1 MKTKTLRS
9 IAFSLH
15 RYIGLAVGL
24 ILIIVGV
31 TGSFLVFQK
40 EFDQYL
46 LQRQFAQITPQ
57 PQRVAIESVVNTVKA
72 TYRDRPELKLA
83 SIDTLPHN
91 PTYRVR
97 LRTEDDKTTDVY
109 VNPYTG
115 KILGDRVWED
125 SIIGIVFRLHY
136 ALLAGDIGIK
146 IVGIVAL
153 LLLVL
158 SLTGIFLWSGW
169 RKLISG
175 FKIKWQA
182 HPKRVNYDIHKVA
195 GIFTAIFLGLTAFI
209 GFCWNFYDYAEPAI
223 YALTFTPKSPEPVSQ
238 IVTGK
243 SPLGITEILKTA
255 DAALPN
261 TETTFINLPRKP
273 EDAFTIYKKHPQE
286 SNEYG
291 DSSVYLDQYSG
302 KILKLIDGQ
311 NLPLAK
317 KVLGSFTPLHYGT
330 FWGLP
335 SRVLYVLVGL
345 APLILFVTG
354 FVMWRYRYRGK
365 KIADRIDVA
374 REPVQRH

>member
-24 ILIIVGV
+24 VIIIVGV
-31 TGSFLVFQK
+31 TGSLLVFQK

-46 LQRQFAQITPQ
+46 VQRQFGQITPQ
-57 PQRVAIESVVNTVKA
+57 PQRVAIESVVKTVKA
-72 TYRDRPELKLA
+72 AYRDRPELKLA
-83 SIDTLPHN
+83 SINTLPHN

-97 LRTEDDKTTDVY
+97 LRTEADKITDIY
-109 VNPYTG
+109 VNSYTG
-115 KILGDRVWED
+115 KILGDRNWD
-125 SIIGIVFRLHY
+125 NTLIGIIFQLHY

-146 IVGIVAL
+146 ILGIVAFL
-153 LLLVL
+153 LFILTI
-158 SLTGIFLWSGW
+158 TGIFLWSGW

-182 HPKRVNYDIHKVA
+182 HPKRVNYDVHKVA
-195 GIFTAIFLGLTAFI
+195 GIITAIFLGFTAFT
-209 GFCWNFYDYAEPAI
+209 GFCWNFYEYAEPAI
-223 YALTFTPKSPEPVSQ
+223 YALTLSSYKPEPVSQ
-238 IVTGK
+238 PIPGK
-243 SPLGITEILKTA
+243 SPIGITEILKIA
-255 DAALPN
+255 DVALPN
-261 TETTFINLPRKP
+261 AETTFINLPRKP
-273 EDAFTIYKKHPQE
+273 EDAFTIHKKRPQE

-291 DSSVYLDQYSG
+291 DSSVYLDQYTG

-311 NLPLAK
+311 NLPLAE

-335 SRVLYVLVGL
+335 SRILYVFVGL

-365 KIADRIDVA
+365 KIADRINVV

>member
-46 LQRQFAQITPQ
+46 LQRQFGQITPQ
-57 PQRVAIESVVNTVKA
+57 PQRIAIEPVVNTVKA
-72 TYRDRPELKLA
+72 AYRDRPELKLA

-115 KILGDRVWED
+115 KILGDRNWD
-125 SIIGIVFRLHY
+125 NTLIGIVFQLHY

-146 IVGIVAL
+146 IVGVVAFL
-153 LLLVL
+153 LLILTI
-158 SLTGIFLWSGW
+158 TGIFLWSGW

-182 HPKRVNYDIHKVA
+182 HPKRVNYDVHKVA
-195 GIFTAIFLGLTAFI
+195 GIITAIFLGLTAFT
-209 GFCWNFYDYAEPAI
+209 GFCWNFYEYAEPAI
-223 YALTFTPKSPEPVSQ
+223 YALTLSPHKPEPVSQ
-238 IVTGK
+238 PIPGK
-243 SPLGITEILKTA
+243 STIGITEILKIA

-261 TETTFINLPRKP
+261 AETTYINFPTAP
-273 EDAFTIYKKHPQE
+273 EEAFAIYKKRPQE

-302 KILKLIDGQ
+302 KILKLIDGR
-311 NLPLAK
+311 NLPLAE

-335 SRVLYVLVGL
+335 SRILYVFVGL

-365 KIADRIDVA
+365 KIADRVDVA

>member
-1 MKTKTLRS
+1 MKSKTLRS

-31 TGSFLVFQK
+31 TGSLLVFQK

-46 LQRQFAQITPQ
+46 LQRQFGQITPQ
-57 PQRVAIESVVNTVKA
+57 PQRVAIEPVVNTVKA
-72 TYRDRPELKLA
+72 AYSDRPQLKLA
-83 SIDTLPHN
+83 SINTLPHN

-115 KILGDRVWED
+115 EILGDRNWD
-125 SIIGIVFRLHY
+125 NTFIGIIFKLHY
-136 ALLAGDIGIK
+136 ALLADDIGIT
-146 IVGIVAL
+146 IVGIAAL
-153 LLLVL
+153 LLLIL
-158 SLTGIFLWSGW
+158 SITGIFLWPGW

-195 GIFTAIFLGLTAFI
+195 GIITAVFLALIAFT
-209 GFCWNFYDYAEPAI
+209 GFCWNFYDYAVPTI
-223 YALTFTPKSPEPVSQ
+223 YALTFTPYSPDPVSQ
-238 IVTGK
+238 IVAGK
-243 SPLGITEILKTA
+243 PPLGLTEILKTA
-255 DAALPN
+255 DVALPN
-261 TETTFINLPRKP
+261 AETTFINLPRKP
-273 EDAFTIYKKHPQE
+273 EDAFIIYKKHPQE
-286 SNEYG
+286 LNEYG

-311 NLPLAK
+311 NLPLAER
-317 KVLGSFTPLHYGT
+317 VLSSFTPLHYGT

-335 SRVLYVLVGL
+335 SRILYVLVGL

-365 KIADRIDVA
+365 KIANPIDAVK
-374 REPVQRH
+374 EPAQRL

>member
-1 MKTKTLRS
+1 MKTKTLRG

-31 TGSFLVFQK
+31 TGSLLVFQH
-40 EFDQYL
+40 EIDQSL
-46 LQRQFAQITPQ
+46 VQRQFGQINSQ
-57 PQRVAIESVVNTVKA
+57 PQRVAIESVVNSVKA
-72 TYRDRPELKLA
+72 AYRDRPKLKLA

-115 KILGDRVWED
+115 KILGDRNWD
-125 SIIGIVFRLHY
+125 NTLIGIIFQLHY

-146 IVGIVAL
+146 IVGFVAFL
-153 LLLVL
+153 LLILTI
-158 SLTGIFLWSGW
+158 TGIFLWSGW

-182 HPKRVNYDIHKVA
+182 HPKRVNYDVHKVA
-195 GIFTAIFLGLTAFI
+195 GIITAVFLGLTAFT

-238 IVTGK
+238 IVADQ
-243 SPLGITEILKTA
+243 SALGITEILKTA

-261 TETTFINLPRKP
+261 GETTFINLPRKP
-273 EDAFTIYKKHPQE
+273 EDAFIIYKKHPQK

-311 NLPLAK
+311 NLSLAE

-335 SRVLYVLVGL
+335 SRILYVFVGL

-354 FVMWRYRYRGK
+354 FVMWYYRYRGK
-365 KIADRIDVA
+365 KIATPIDTVK
-374 REPVQRH
+374 EPIQRF

>member
-1 MKTKTLRS
+1 MKTKILRS

-24 ILIIVGV
+24 ILIIIGV

-46 LQRQFAQITPQ
+46 LQRQFGQITPQ

-72 TYRDRPELKLA
+72 AYRDRPELKLA

-97 LRTEDDKTTDVY
+97 LRTENDKTTDVY

-115 KILGDRVWED
+115 KILGDRNWD
-125 SIIGIVFRLHY
+125 NTFIGIVFQLHY

-146 IVGIVAL
+146 IVGIVAF

-182 HPKRVNYDIHKVA
+182 HPKRVNYDVHKVA
-195 GIFTAIFLGLTAFI
+195 GIVTAVFLGLTAFT
-209 GFCWNFYDYAEPAI
+209 GFCWNFYDYAVPAI
-223 YALTFTPKSPEPVSQ
+223 YALTFTPHSPDPVSQ
-238 IVTGK
+238 IVAGQ
-243 SPLGITEILKTA
+243 SALGITEILKTA

-261 TETTFINLPRKP
+261 AETTFINLPRKP

-311 NLPLAK
+311 NLPLPE
-317 KVLGSFTPLHYGT
+317 KVLGSFVPLHYGT

-335 SRVLYVLVGL
+335 SRILYVLVGL

-354 FVMWRYRYRGK
+354 FVMWRYRYRSK
-365 KIADRIDVA
+365 KNANRIDAVK
-374 REPVQRH
+374 EPAQRL

>member
-1 MKTKTLRS
+1 MKSKTLRS

-31 TGSFLVFQK
+31 TGSLLVFQK

-46 LQRQFAQITPQ
+46 LQRQFGQITSQ
-57 PQRVAIESVVNTVKA
+57 PQRVAIESVVNTVKTA
-72 TYRDRPELKLA
+72 YRDRPELKLA
-83 SIDTLPHN
+83 SIDTLSHN

-97 LRTEDDKTTDVY
+97 LRTEADKTTDVY
-109 VNPYTG
+109 VNSYTG
-115 KILGDRVWED
+115 EVLGDRDWD
-125 SIIGIVFRLHY
+125 NTLIGIVFQLHY
-136 ALLAGDIGIK
+136 ALLAGDIGVA
-146 IVGIVAL
+146 IVGIAAL
-153 LLLVL
+153 LLLIL
-158 SLTGIFLWSGW
+158 SITGIFLWSGW

-182 HPKRVNYDIHKVA
+182 HPKRVNYDVHKVA
-195 GIFTAIFLGLTAFI
+195 GIITAVFLGFIAFT
-209 GFCWNFYDYAEPAI
+209 GFCWNFYDYAVPTI
-223 YALTFTPKSPEPVSQ
+223 YALTFTPHSPEPVSQ
-238 IVTGK
+238 IVAGK
-243 SPLGITEILKTA
+243 SSLGITEILKTA

-261 TETTFINLPRKP
+261 AETTFINLPRKP
-273 EDAFTIYKKHPQE
+273 EDTFTIHKKHPQE

-291 DSSVYLDQYSG
+291 DSSVYLDQYTG
-302 KILKLIDGQ
+302 KILKLQDGE
-311 NLPLAK
+311 NLPLAE

-345 APLILFVTG
+345 APLILFLTG

-365 KIADRIDVA
+365 KILDRIDVL
-374 REPVQRH
+374 REPAQRL

>member
-1 MKTKTLRS
+1 MKSKTLRS

-31 TGSFLVFQK
+31 TGSLLVFQK

-46 LQRQFAQITPQ
+46 LQRQFGQITPQ
-57 PQRVAIESVVNTVKA
+57 PQRVAIEPVVNTVKA
-72 TYRDRPELKLA
+72 AYSDRPQLKLA
-83 SIDTLPHN
+83 SINTLPHN

-115 KILGDRVWED
+115 EILGDRNWD
-125 SIIGIVFRLHY
+125 NTFIGIIFKLHY
-136 ALLAGDIGIK
+136 ALLADDIGIT
-146 IVGIVAL
+146 IVGIAAL
-153 LLLVL
+153 LLLIL
-158 SLTGIFLWSGW
+158 SITGIFLWPGW

-195 GIFTAIFLGLTAFI
+195 GIITAVFLALIAFT
-209 GFCWNFYDYAEPAI
+209 GFCWNFYDYAVPTI
-223 YALTFTPKSPEPVSQ
+223 YALTFTPYSPDPVSQ
-238 IVTGK
+238 IVAGK
-243 SPLGITEILKTA
+243 PPLGLTEILKTA
-255 DAALPN
+255 DVALPN
-261 TETTFINLPRKP
+261 AETTFINLPRKP
-273 EDAFTIYKKHPQE
+273 EDAFIIYKKQPQE
-286 SNEYG
+286 MNEFG
-291 DSSVYLDQYSG
+291 DSAVYLDQYTG
-302 KILKLIDGQ
+302 KILKLQDGQ
-311 NLPLAK
+311 NLPLAER
-317 KVLGSFTPLHYGT
+317 VLSSFTPLHYGT

-335 SRVLYVLVGL
+335 SRILYVLVGL

-365 KIADRIDVA
+365 KIANPIDAVK
-374 REPVQRH
+374 EPAQRL

>member
-15 RYIGLAVGL
+15 RYLGLAVGL

-31 TGSFLVFQK
+31 TGSLLVFQK
-40 EFDQYL
+40 EFDQHL
-46 LQRQFAQITPQ
+46 IQRQFGQISPQ
-57 PQRVAIESVVNTVKA
+57 PQRVAIESVVNTVKTA
-72 TYRDRPELKLA
+72 YSDRPEFKLA
-83 SIDTLPHN
+83 SINTLPHN

-97 LRTEDDKTTDVY
+97 LRTKDDKSIDVY
-109 VNPYTG
+109 VNSYTG
-115 KILGDRVWED
+115 AILGDRNWD
-125 SIIGIVFRLHY
+125 NTLLGIVFRLHY
-136 ALLAGDIGIK
+136 ALLAGDIGMI
-146 IVGIVAL
+146 IVGIAAL
-153 LLLVL
+153 LLLIL
-158 SLTGIFLWSGW
+158 SITGIFLWSGW

-182 HPKRVNYDIHKVA
+182 HPKRVNYDVHKVA
-195 GIFTAIFLGLTAFI
+195 GIITAVFLGLIAFT

-223 YALTFTPKSPEPVSQ
+223 YALTFTPKPPEPVSQ
-238 IVTGK
+238 IVAGK
-243 SPLGITEILKTA
+243 PPIGITEILKTA

-261 TETTFINLPRKP
+261 AQTTYINFPTTP
-273 EDAFTIYKKHPQE
+273 EAAFSIYKKRPQE
-286 SNEYG
+286 TNEYG

-302 KILKLIDGQ
+302 KILRLIDGQ
-311 NLPLAK
+311 NLPLAE

-335 SRVLYVLVGL
+335 SRIFYVFVGL

-365 KIADRIDVA
+365 KMAKPIDTVK
-374 REPVQRH
+374 EPIQRF

>member
-1 MKTKTLRS
+1 MKSKTLRS

-24 ILIIVGV
+24 IIIIVGV

-46 LQRQFAQITPQ
+46 VQRQFGEITPQ

-72 TYRDRPELKLA
+72 AYSDRPELKLA

-97 LRTEDDKTTDVY
+97 LRTEEDKTTDIY
-109 VNPYTG
+109 VNSYTG
-115 KILGDRVWED
+115 KILGDRNWD
-125 SIIGIVFRLHY
+125 NTLIGIVFQLHY
-136 ALLAGDIGIK
+136 TLLAGDIGIK
-146 IVGIVAL
+146 IVGIVAFL
-153 LLLVL
+153 LLILTI
-158 SLTGIFLWSGW
+158 TGIFLWSGW

-182 HPKRVNYDIHKVA
+182 HPKRVNYDVHKVA
-195 GIFTAIFLGLTAFI
+195 GIVTVIFLGFTAFT
-209 GFCWNFYDYAEPAI
+209 GFCWNFYNYAEPAI
-223 YALTFTPKSPEPVSQ
+223 YALTLSPYKPEPVSQ
-238 IVTGK
+238 PIPGK
-243 SPLGITEILKTA
+243 STIGITEILKIA
-255 DAALPN
+255 DVALPN
-261 TETTFINLPRKP
+261 AETTYINFPTAP
-273 EDAFTIYKKHPQE
+273 EAAFAIYKKRPQE
-286 SNEYG
+286 LNEYG

-302 KILKLIDGQ
+302 KILKLIDGH
-311 NLPLAK
+311 NLPLAE

-335 SRVLYVLVGL
+335 SRILYVFVGL

-365 KIADRIDVA
+365 KIVDRIDVV